1 MSNHPPALLE
11 PEVAGKLLQKALEK
25 ADKQPLAPL
34 TVADAATRSGL
45 SLRDAERGLHWLS
58 AEYRGA
64 LRVTD
69 QGELLFVF
77 PHGFAQPWVT
87 RDAVSRFFDRA
98 GHVLA
103 GVGRFVVRAWLTVV
117 LLAYVA
123 IFLAVV
129 IGLTVAQSNGNNR
142 SRGNFGG
149 GLVFVVL
156 RVLGDALFWTFH
168 PFSPFAYRTYGY
180 GYGGQ
185 RSSWAPRPAR
195 KNKGDEIP
203 FYEKVNRFFFGPP
216 PPEVDPLEQQ
226 RRILAE
232 IRAGKGRVG
241 LADVM
246 RVTGLPREQVDPMM
260 ARLMVDYDGDVSVSS
275 EGGITYHFE
284 ALRKTAEESAVQ
296 ASPEPAWNH
305 APELAPLTGNE
316 GGTNFLIVLLNG
328 FNLVMSLVALGN
340 GWTIENLI
348 QLFQPPRLQH
358 FTPGLPIAL
367 GVVPLVF
374 SAALFLIPIVRAA
387 LRPARAK
394 KVAKERGRLALLRV
408 VLNKIGEK
416 QPITEPALVTAYRK
430 ASGLDPDDKE
440 LTRELVRLGGD
451 VQIGAEGQVRYRFA
465 DLETEAAALEAERE
479 AAEDEEQRPGK
490 VVFSSDE

>member
-1 MSNHPPALLE
+1 VSKPPPALLE
-11 PEVAGKLLQKALEK
+11 PAVAGKLLQKALGDVK
-25 ADKQPLAPL
+25 APL
-34 TVADAATRSGL
+34 TIADAAAKSGL
-45 SLRDAERGLHWLS
+45 ALRDAERGLHWLS
-58 AEYRGA
+58 AEYRGT

-69 QGELLFVF
+69 QGELLFGF
-77 PHGFAQPWVT
+77 PTGFTQPWVT
-87 RDAVSRFFDRA
+87 RDAISRFFDKA
-98 GHVLA
+98 GKVLV
-103 GVGRFVVRAWLTVV
+103 GVGRFVVRAWLTIV

-129 IGLTVAQSNGNNR
+129 IGLTVAQSNSNNR
-142 SRGNFGG
+142 SRSSFDG
-149 GLVFVVL
+149 GLIYVVL

-168 PFSPFAYRTYGY
+168 PFSPFAYRSYGY
-180 GYGGQ
+180 GYED
-185 RSSWAPRPAR
+185 RSSFRPAAR
-195 KNKGDEIP
+195 KKSKEDEVP
-203 FYEKVNRFFFGPP
+203 FYEKVNRFFFGPTK
-216 PPEVDPLEQQ
+216 PEVDPREQE

-232 IRAGKGRVG
+232 IRANKGRVG

-260 ARLMVDYDGDVSVSS
+260 ARLMVDYEGDVSVSD
-275 EGGITYHFE
+275 EGGITYTFE
-284 ALRKTAEESAVQ
+284 ALRKTADEGTVE
-296 ASPEPAWNH
+296 ASPEPAWNR
-305 APELAPLTGNE
+305 APQLPPLTGNQ

-328 FNLVMSLVALGN
+328 FNLIMSLVAIGN
-340 GWTIENLI
+340 DLTIHNLI
-348 QLFQPPRLQH
+348 ELFNPPRLQH
-358 FTPGLPIAL
+358 FEPGLPIAL

-387 LRPARAK
+387 LRPSRAK
-394 KVAKERGRLALLRV
+394 KIAKERGRLALLRV

-430 ASGLDPDDKE
+430 ASGLDPDEKE

-451 VQIGAEGQVRYRFA
+451 VQIEAEGRVRYRFA

-479 AAEDEEQRPGK
+479 AAADEEKRPGK

>member
-1 MSNHPPALLE
+1 VSKAPPALLE
-11 PEVAGKLLQKALEK
+11 PAVAGKLLEKALGGASGGGPK
-25 ADKQPLAPL
+25 SPL
-34 TVADAATRSGL
+34 TIADAAAKSGL
-45 SLRDAERGLHWLS
+45 ALRDAERGLHWLS

-87 RDAVSRFFDRA
+87 RDATARFFQKA
-98 GHVLA
+98 GKVLA
-103 GVGRFVVRAWLTVV
+103 GVGRFVVRAWLTIV
-117 LLAYVA
+117 LLAYVG
-123 IFLAVV
+123 IFLAAV
-129 IGLTVAQSNGNNR
+129 IGLTVAQSNNNNR
-142 SRGNFGG
+142 SRGGFGG
-149 GLVFVVL
+149 GLIYVVL
-156 RVLGDALFWTFH
+156 RVLADALFWTFH
-168 PFSPFAYRTYGY
+168 PFSPFAYRSYGY
-180 GYGGQ
+180 GYGDD
-185 RSSWAPRPAR
+185 RSAFRPAAR
-195 KNKGDEIP
+195 KKSKEDDVP
-203 FYEKVNRFFFGPP
+203 FYEKVNRFFFGPTQ
-216 PPEVDPLEQQ
+216 PEVDPREQE

-232 IRAGKGRVG
+232 IRANRGRVG

-260 ARLMVDYDGDVSVSS
+260 ARLMVDYDGDVSVST
-275 EGGITYHFE
+275 EGGITYQFE
-284 ALRKTAEESAVQ
+284 ALRKTAQEATE
-296 ASPEPAWNH
+296 ASPEPAWNRT
-305 APELAPLTGNE
+305 PQLPPLTGNE

-340 GWTIENLI
+340 DLTIHNLLE
-348 QLFQPPRLQH
+348 LFQPPRLQH
-358 FTPGLPIAL
+358 FTPGVPIAL
-367 GVVPLVF
+367 GIVPLVF

-387 LRPARAK
+387 LRPSKAK
-394 KVAKERGRLALLRV
+394 KIAKERGRLALLRV

-451 VQIGAEGQVRYRFA
+451 VQIEPEGGVRYRFA

-479 AAEDEEQRPGK
+479 AAAEDEKRPGK